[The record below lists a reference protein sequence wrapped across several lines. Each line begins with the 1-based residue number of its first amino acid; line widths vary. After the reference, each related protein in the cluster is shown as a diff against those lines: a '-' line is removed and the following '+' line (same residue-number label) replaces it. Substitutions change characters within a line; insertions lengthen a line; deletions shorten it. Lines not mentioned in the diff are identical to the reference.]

1 MEMAR
6 MTVTIV
12 IMTMMIHVKNKNTYN
27 HTNKMINDN
36 LQMGKFRVAL
46 MFSNTVADRQI
57 SIIFF
62 LLIKDQ
68 NHDIIILLSQP
79 IMREIRRQSALFG
92 AFPSSKDPGRRG
104 RTKNEEHTSVKFL
117 SLICITSIFLFLF
130 FFLVGGGG
138 GGVERRGKHQILVSN

>member
-12 IMTMMIHVKNKNTYN
+12 IMTMMIHVNNKNTYN

-36 LQMGKFRVAL
+36 LQMGKFRVTL

-117 SLICITSIFLFLF
+117 SLICITSNLTTIYSLKYF
-130 FFLVGGGG
+130 
-138 GGVERRGKHQILVSN
+138 